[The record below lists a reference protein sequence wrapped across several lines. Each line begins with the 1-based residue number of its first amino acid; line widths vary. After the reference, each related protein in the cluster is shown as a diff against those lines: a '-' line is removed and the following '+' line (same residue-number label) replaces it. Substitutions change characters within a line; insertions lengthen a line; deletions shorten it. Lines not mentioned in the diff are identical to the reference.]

1 MDVLLNMVDGDVL
14 KKNKLTGSMKSMK
27 NLKINNQKMSS
38 KELVLFIFLLLNLL
52 LYIMKEKFM
61 DLEKKELDVPV
72 LILQLLM
79 H

>member
-1 MDVLLNMVDGDVL
+1 MDVHLNMVDGVVL
-14 KKNKLTGSMKSMK
+14 KKNKLTGLMRSMK
-27 NLKINNQKMSS
+27 NLKINNQKMSL
-38 KELVLFIFLLLNLL
+38 KESVLFIFLLLNLL

-61 DLEKKELDVPV
+61 DLEKKELDVLV

>member
-1 MDVLLNMVDGDVL
+1 MNMVDGVVL
-14 KKNKLTGSMKSMK
+14 KKNKSTGSMKNMK
-27 NLKINNQKMSS
+27 NSKIKNQKMSS
-38 KELVLFIFLLLNLL
+38 KESVSFIFLLLNLL